1 MTGDNVMTEKQ
12 ADEITFDAEQI
23 KTIRRAVLVGLS
35 AYGEIERL
43 CNAVEIAERGGS
55 KIDNELRPLHPTA
68 SAETVSEFADALRY
82 LERTPT

>member
-1 MTGDNVMTEKQ
+1 MSATEKVG
-12 ADEITFDAEQI
+12 EITLDAEQVMA
-23 KTIRRAVLVGLS
+23 IRRAVLVGLS

-43 CNAVEIAERGGS
+43 CDAVAIAERGGT
-55 KIDNELRPLHPTA
+55 KIEDGLRPLHPTA